1 MEGTMQEDKLEATKG
16 TIYCLKACVTMVQHF
31 LQQECCTAAPAL
43 LTLLV
48 RIAIEAIIKATFCNL
63 SAAVVNGPGWSL
75 QNSR

>member
-48 RIAIEAIIKATFCNL
+48 
-63 SAAVVNGPGWSL
+63 
-75 QNSR
+75 